1 MTSDQRGAQAPG
13 TIEEWL
19 ALDPGLWPYVPPLD
33 VVRAFLA
40 ADSNNVWRL
49 GPGMLAGA
57 LEAALE
63 ALDEVDP
70 APLPPLGAL
79 PDSLVAPIA
88 EAVSADV
95 ALLVLASGVT
105 MGQYEASR
113 GRITGEIA
121 ARAAAAVAEALRP
134 TAADLSLVSALGA
147 SLPVA
152 GQLDDLLARLAPGLH
167 AALAAQ
173 ARGTAP

>member
-1 MTSDQRGAQAPG
+1 MTSDQQGAQAPE

-33 VVRAFLA
+33 VVKAFLA

-70 APLPPLGAL
+70 APLPPLGPT
-79 PDSLVAPIA
+79 PDALVAP
-88 EAVSADV
+88 V
-95 ALLVLASGVT
+95 A
-105 MGQYEASR
+105 YEPAPAHDEKE
-113 GRITGEIA
+113 T
-121 ARAAAAVAEALRP
+121 RP
-134 TAADLSLVSALGA
+134 
-147 SLPVA
+147 
-152 GQLDDLLARLAPGLH
+152 
-167 AALAAQ
+167 
-173 ARGTAP
+173 